1 MDAVT
6 GVKPKLA
13 TSFPRYSQ
21 VAPTRTLSTG
31 AWPPMDC
38 EPPGSWNCGS
48 RRNRDR
54 IYASSKPS
62 KGNEPPGSTFPGG
75 YWRLRTSQANIE
87 ETHIARDDKYLESA
101 KSAKASQLLN
111 EAEVLRVLSR
121 RPQLLPRRESRRIWS
136 PEVAVAIA
144 RTPERNLEPMAELAT
159 SVNAEQARTL
169 LVIATANSMLGG
181 RVSAYPSKY
190 TSAAHR

>member
-1 MDAVT
+1 MELWIPQEPRPDLRQQQAIERQR
-6 GVKPKLA
+6 
-13 TSFPRYSQ
+13 TSWIY
-21 VAPTRTLSTG
+21 LS
-31 AWPPMDC
+31 
-38 EPPGSWNCGS
+38 
-48 RRNRDR
+48 
-54 IYASSKPS
+54 
-62 KGNEPPGSTFPGG
+62 GG

-169 LVIATANSMLGG
+169 LVIATANSMLEAAEYLHIHRNTLVQRID
-181 RVSAYPSKY
+181 RVGQLTGIDIRHSAQFLRLQHSLYASI
-190 TSAAHR
+190 ALGQLHIF